1 MFQCFPVEVINSLS
15 SLELELLR
23 YINSHKEDVV
33 TSSIQDLAKNSFVS
47 TTTVI
52 RLCKKLHLDGYSH
65 LKYFMWLSL
74 LVSHPR
80 ASDSQNQPLRQ

>member
-47 TTTVI
+47 TT
-52 RLCKKLHLDGYSH
+52 
-65 LKYFMWLSL
+65 LSL
-74 LVSHPR
+74 IHI
-80 ASDSQNQPLRQ
+80 

>member
-33 TSSIQDLAKNSFVS
+33 TSSIQDLGPVKVYAQ
-47 TTTVI
+47 I
-52 RLCKKLHLDGYSH
+52 YLQA
-65 LKYFMWLSL
+65 
-74 LVSHPR
+74 P
-80 ASDSQNQPLRQ
+80 AE

>member
-33 TSSIQDLAKNSFVS
+33 TSSIQDLAKLFVS

-52 RLCKKLHLDGYSH
+52 RYVKKLHLDGYST
-65 LKYFMWLSL
+65 
-74 LVSHPR
+74 
-80 ASDSQNQPLRQ
+80 

>member
-33 TSSIQDLAKNSFVS
+33 TSSIQDLSPWVLLRQQ
-47 TTTVI
+47 TGTVI
-52 RLCKKLHLDGYSH
+52 C
-65 LKYFMWLSL
+65 
-74 LVSHPR
+74 VPHPV
-80 ASDSQNQPLRQ
+80 LF